1 MKIIE
6 KRMDLFE
13 ISLDYTLVHCISED
27 CAMGA
32 GIAKTFNRRYGK
44 MQQDLRNE
52 LKINMLNYPIS
63 IFYHESSEKHDVINM
78 ITKERYWHKPTYN
91 NFLHALLDV
100 VEICKSKNIKKIA
113 MPKIGCGL
121 DRLEWEKVRGFIEDY
136 FEDLDVEIVVC
147 YL

>member
-6 KRMDLFE
+6 KRMDLFKMP
-13 ISLDYTLVHCISED
+13 LDYTLVHCISED

-32 GIAKTFNRRYGK
+32 GIAKTFNRRYEK

-78 ITKERYWHKPTYN
+78 ITKEKYWHKPTYN

-100 VEICKSKNIKKIA
+100 VEICKGRGIKKIA

-136 FEDLDVEIVVC
+136 FEDLDIEIVVC
-147 YL
+147 YI